1 MKNIIL
7 IIVVLGAASFIYGQY
22 KKSLSIKNNNQ
33 NQLVENDGTNELR
46 EPLVFSEGD
55 YVLVSADQTLIWKG
69 ESAIKNHVGTL
80 NINDAQISVTNGLIS
95 GFATIDMNSISGDA
109 GEELDNHLKSADF
122 FDVENYPNASISF
135 IENSDKTFT
144 SLLKI
149 KGIEKE
155 IVFNPVFSYE
165 NDILSLQVDTTFD
178 RTQWG
183 VMYSSSN
190 LADTVKEKIIDND
203 ISVQTKLN
211 FTKKAA

>member
-7 IIVVLGAASFIYGQY
+7 IIVILGAVGFIYGQY
-22 KKSLSIKNNNQ
+22 KKSLSSKNNNQ
-33 NQLVENDGTNELR
+33 NQLSEEDLVNSVENVLII
-46 EPLVFSEGD
+46 PEGD
-55 YVLVSADQTLIWKG
+55 YTLVTLEQTLTWKG

-95 GFATIDMNSISGDA
+95 GFATIDMNSIIGDA
-109 GEELDNHLKSADF
+109 GEGLDNHLKSADF
-122 FDVENYPNASISF
+122 FDVENYPNTSISF
-135 IENSDKTFT
+135 IENDDKTFT

-155 IVFNPVFSYE
+155 IIFNPVFSYE

-183 VMYSSSN
+183 VMYSSSS
-190 LADTVKEKIIDND
+190 LADTVKEKIINND